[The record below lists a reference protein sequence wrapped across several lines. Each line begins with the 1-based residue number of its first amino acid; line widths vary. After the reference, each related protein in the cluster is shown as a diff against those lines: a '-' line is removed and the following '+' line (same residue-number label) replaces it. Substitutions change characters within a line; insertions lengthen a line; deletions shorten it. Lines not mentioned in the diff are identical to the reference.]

1 MVGRKTSLFTARHT
15 QESNSH
21 GQVGEREE
29 SKKEHTETTNSKP
42 NKTQQLTRYT
52 VGGILL
58 GWFGTTQSTGHL
70 KLPQNYFEG

>member
-15 QESNSH
+15 QESNGH

-58 GWFGTTQSTGHL
+58 GWFGTTQRYGSLEITT
-70 KLPQNYFEG
+70 KLF